1 MWQKIKDFFYIYSP
15 FVVWVNFWDEEN
27 NEEYLTRI
35 SRILYIKGLILCSD
49 WIEEYMRVV
58 LRCYIHRKGE

>member
-35 SRILYIKGLILCSD
+35 SRIVYIKGLILCPD
-49 WIEEYMRVV
+49 WIKEHMRVV